1 VSALPRPVLAP
12 GPQKSLNDA
21 LHDLHHRAGWP
32 SLRTL
37 ARDTGVSHTTVS
49 KVMSAPALPSWGTL
63 ELLVEAMDGDAT
75 VFHDLWLA
83 ASTPTNGAPAPAPRI
98 AGRHAELE
106 AVRRHLETGTG
117 LLLVSGEA
125 GMGKTT
131 LVDAGC
137 DSVRPSVSLATG
149 RCLPL
154 STEIPLMPFTEALRE
169 VARAEGGRFMTGVL
183 HGCPAYV
190 TTALA
195 TLLPELSAADE
206 RQDPDDRW
214 LRQRLFSAV
223 AELFDAL
230 TARGAFALVLED
242 LHWADDLTLDLV
254 EHLCRGTRTG
264 ILGTWRTD
272 DPDVPPDRRDWCTRM
287 RRDATSLHLGP
298 LSSDETAEQLALLRL
313 GTSREAAAAIH
324 ARSHGQPLFTEQLAH
339 ADAGQPTYLR
349 ELLDGRVSRLG
360 GRAWQVAAL
369 LGVADRPLSEAALA
383 RALEPDPHE
392 LSHTLN
398 ELRDLQ
404 LLGVTDGTV
413 HLRHPLLAEAVRRRL
428 LPGETAGLH
437 RALAVVLAEAA
448 DAEPAEVARHWQG
461 AASASEELVWRVRAA
476 RAATERYASA
486 QAAEHWLRA
495 WELWPGRSRE
505 VGDEPV
511 RRHEVVAGIA
521 NQLDLAGRPTEAA
534 PVLEAELA
542 ASDLYDVAER
552 AELLTLLARFHSSQ
566 FHTGDHGLR
575 LVDQAIELY
584 RSLPLSAGLA
594 AALNWRGTELEWHGR
609 RDEAA
614 ATLDEAARVAA
625 LAGDQALERSVR
637 AQHAWQMAASGDE
650 GAVETIEAVIGAF
663 AYGDN
668 LKRDLAVA
676 VRHTDI
682 LLMTC
687 GSPDA
692 VEAAARPAL
701 ELAERWSVGSGH
713 VHVLRCN
720 VSQGWRRAGHVR
732 RALEVMADHTVDE
745 EPGSFPLAH
754 IERAL
759 LEVLCGHEEAARRRL
774 SRLESGVHEVID
786 PFVAEA
792 RLTCEVWMGDP
803 ATGWRTFGTILHGRR
818 HDEISPGT
826 VGDLLVLA
834 ARAAADMSVR
844 APARARQ
851 ATTAS
856 LLELRAHLHHDA
868 FEPSAVLADRAAA
881 HQWAAELGRLRGED
895 RVDAWLEA
903 IGTWD
908 DLARPHDAAYG
919 RWRAAQVALRDGQ
932 GILAARLLKRAA
944 ADARQHVPLSR
955 AIAATRAGAR

>member
-1 VSALPRPVLAP
+1 MSALPRPALS
-12 GPQKSLNDA
+12 GPIRVLNDA

-32 SLRTL
+32 SLRAL
-37 ARDTGVSHTTVS
+37 AKETGVSHTTVS
-49 KVMSAPALPSWGTL
+49 KAFSQPALPSWGTL
-63 ELLVEAMDGDAT
+63 ELLVEAMDGDAAA
-75 VFHDLWLA
+75 FRELWLA
-83 ASTPTNGAPAPAPRI
+83 ASTSGDRAAPPPARI
-98 AGRHAELE
+98 AGRRAELA

-117 LLLVSGEA
+117 LLLVTGEA

-154 STEIPLMPFTEALRE
+154 STEIPLMPFTEALRH
-169 VARAEGGRFMTGVL
+169 VARVDGGGFLAGVL
-183 HGCPAYV
+183 EGCPGYV

-195 TLLPELSAADE
+195 TLLPELSVTDAV
-206 RQDPDDRW
+206 QDPDDRW

-223 AELFDAL
+223 AELLEAL
-230 TARGAFALVLED
+230 TVRGAFALVLED

-254 EHLCRGTRTG
+254 EHLCRGTRTR
-264 ILGTWRTD
+264 ILSTWRTD
-272 DPDVPPDRRDWCTRM
+272 DPDVPPDRRDWCTRI
-287 RRDATSLHLGP
+287 RRDATALQLGP
-298 LSSDETAEQLALLRL
+298 LTSDETAEQLALLRL
-313 GTSREAAAAIH
+313 GTSRQAAAAIH

-349 ELLDGRVSRLG
+349 ELLDGRVRRLD

-369 LGVADRPLSEAALA
+369 LGVADRPLAEAALA
-383 RALEPDPHE
+383 RALATDPHE
-392 LSHTLN
+392 LSHTLR

-404 LLGVTDGTV
+404 LLGVTDGMV
-413 HLRHPLLAEAVRRRL
+413 HLRHPLLAEAARRRL
-428 LPGETAGLH
+428 LPGETAALH
-437 RALAVVLAEAA
+437 RSLAVVLAAAA

-461 AASASEELVWRVRAA
+461 AGHASEELVWRVRAA
-476 RAATERYASA
+476 RAAAERYASA

-495 WELWPGRSRE
+495 WALWPRESRE

-521 NQLDLAGRPTEAA
+521 NQLDLAGRPAEAA
-534 PVLEAELA
+534 PVLEEELA
-542 ASDLYDVAER
+542 MSDLYDVSER

-614 ATLDEAARVAA
+614 AALDEAAQVAA
-625 LAGDQALERSVR
+625 QVGDQALERSVR
-637 AQHAWQMAASGDE
+637 AQHAWQTAASGDE
-650 GAVETIEAVIGAF
+650 RAVEAIEAVVGAF

-701 ELAERWSVGSGH
+701 ELAARWKVGSGH

-720 VSQGWRRAGHVR
+720 VSQGWRRAGRVR
-732 RALEVMADHTVDE
+732 RALEVMSDHTADE
-745 EPGSFPLAH
+745 EPGSFPLPH

-759 LEVLCGHEEAARRRL
+759 LEVLCGHQETARRRL
-774 SRLESGVHEVID
+774 SRVESGLHEVID

-792 RLTCEVWMGDP
+792 RLTYEVWMGDP
-803 ATGWRTFGTILHGRR
+803 ATGWRMFGSILGGRR

-834 ARAAADMSVR
+834 ARAAADMTVR
-844 APARARQ
+844 GPARARQ
-851 ATTAS
+851 ATTTS
-856 LLELRAHLHHDA
+856 LLELRAGLHHDP

-881 HQWAAELGRLRGED
+881 HQWSAELGRLRDED

-908 DLARPHDAAYG
+908 DLARPHDAAYC
-919 RWRAAQVALRDGQ
+919 RWRAAQVALRTGQ
-932 GILAARLLKRAA
+932 GTLAARLVRRAA
-944 ADARQHVPLSR
+944 ADAREHVPLSR
-955 AIAATRAGAR
+955 AIAETAAGRR